1 MIQVTVQVSDASGT
15 IQPLADTW
23 VTVVRS
29 GTNNDNAA
37 ATAKTNAE
45 GVALLNPWQVA
56 PDQLY
61 WVQAD
66 TPAGVR
72 LQALLGQT
80 VPSVVV
86 LNELTT
92 IAAIWAAAQFIA
104 PTGYING
111 PALPMKIVAG
121 MAANLV
127 NPVTGQP
134 STLLSNPPNGRQTM
148 TLRTLSSLAN
158 LLASCNTNPHTL
170 CELLQL
176 TGIDSG
182 SAAATATAALQWVAT
197 HPALRC
203 DSVFALSTRVTA
215 YSRPLDAPPTAW
227 TLGVKINATGSTLN
241 PYGGPGNVAFDAK
254 GMAWIANNVV
264 QGSPNATKY
273 SICLNP
279 DGSPAMGGS
288 GPGAVVTSPGL
299 LGPGFGV
306 WVWQDEVWYGNFGW
320 GETAEYKE
328 PEYGVSR
335 FDAKTGAWLGD
346 YYAPPQKPG
355 EPPLSQRTQSVMA
368 DSKGNLWCANYE
380 SGGVTVLLNDGARTA
395 IYLPLVHP
403 ADPKLHFGAFGLAC
417 IDTPNGTAAWVTS
430 STPVG
435 ALALVELSGSTLSL
449 SQNQTL
455 GKVMKGVVVDSHGV
469 VWACSG
475 SDSLIY
481 AIEPDGTTHHYAGGG
496 IDGPWGCCLDGEG
509 NLWVANF
516 GPLHAGP
523 EFRGRL
529 SQLRASGTS
538 EVGQNLSPST
548 GYTLPSDGEPVT
560 LASGDPLYG
569 TVTRCRISKCCALVS
584 GNQPPQC
591 CRCPGAPPC
600 YIPHMRST
608 GVQID
613 QAGNVWV
620 CNNWKPDFVNDYDGV
635 DGETANP
642 GGDGMV
648 IFVGLAKPPAR

>member
-1 MIQVTVQVSDASGT
+1 MGGDGAQPEGAPCILAGFGRVGRFRANAVVQRPDSRRTGVLRTVVIRTTHRTVLSSDNQIQGVMPVIQVTVQVSDASGT

-23 VTVVRS
+23 VMVVRS

-37 ATAKTNAE
+37 SLAKTNAE

-104 PTGYING
+104 PTGYITG

-134 STLLSNPPNGRQTM
+134 STLLSDPPNGRQTM
-148 TLRTLSSLAN
+148 TLRTLNSLAN
-158 LLASCNTNPHTL
+158 LLAGCNTNPDTL
-170 CELLQL
+170 SELLQL
-176 TGIDSG
+176 TGNDAG
-182 SAAATATAALQWVAT
+182 TATAALQWVAT
-197 HPALRC
+197 NPALRC
-203 DSVFALSTRVTA
+203 DSIFALSTRVTA
-215 YSRPLDAPPTAW
+215 YPRPLEAPPTAW

-241 PYGGPGNVAFDAK
+241 PYGGPGNVAFDAN
-254 GMAWIANNVV
+254 GMAWIANNVI

-279 DGSPAMGGS
+279 DGSPATGGS

-320 GETAEYKE
+320 GDS
-328 PEYGVSR
+328 PEFNQPRYGASR
-335 FDAKTGAWLGD
+335 FDANTGVWLGD
-346 YYAPPQKPG
+346 YHAPPLKRDEKPKPD
-355 EPPLSQRTQSVMA
+355 EKLLSQRTQSVMA
-368 DSKGNLWCANYE
+368 DSKGNLWCANYQ

-395 IYLPLVHP
+395 IYLSLAHP

-417 IDTPNGTAAWVTS
+417 IDTPDGTAAWVTS

-435 ALALVELSGSTLSL
+435 ALALVTLSGTTLSL
-449 SQNQTL
+449 SQ
-455 GKVMKGVVVDSHGV
+455 S
-469 VWACSG
+469 
-475 SDSLIY
+475 
-481 AIEPDGTTHHYAGGG
+481 
-496 IDGPWGCCLDGEG
+496 
-509 NLWVANF
+509 
-516 GPLHAGP
+516 
-523 EFRGRL
+523 R
-529 SQLRASGTS
+529 
-538 EVGQNLSPST
+538 
-548 GYTLPSDGEPVT
+548 
-560 LASGDPLYG
+560 
-569 TVTRCRISKCCALVS
+569 
-584 GNQPPQC
+584 
-591 CRCPGAPPC
+591 
-600 YIPHMRST
+600 
-608 GVQID
+608 
-613 QAGNVWV
+613 
-620 CNNWKPDFVNDYDGV
+620 
-635 DGETANP
+635 
-642 GGDGMV
+642 
-648 IFVGLAKPPAR
+648 

>member
-15 IQPLADTW
+15 IQPLANTW

-37 ATAKTNAE
+37 STARTNAE
-45 GVALLNPWQVA
+45 GVALLNPWQVT

-66 TPAGVR
+66 TPAGIR
-72 LQALLGQT
+72 LQALLGQA

-104 PTGYING
+104 PTGYITG

-158 LLASCNTNPHTL
+158 LLAACNTNPDTL
-170 CELLQL
+170 SDLLQL
-176 TGIDSG
+176 TGN
-182 SAAATATAALQWVAT
+182 AAGTATAALQWVAT
-197 HPALRC
+197 NPALRC
-203 DSVFALSTRVTA
+203 DSIFALSTRVTA
-215 YSRPLDAPPTAW
+215 YPRPLEAPPTAW

-241 PYGGPGNVAFDAK
+241 PYGGPGNVAFDAN
-254 GMAWIANNVV
+254 GMAWIANNVI

-279 DGSPAMGGS
+279 DGSPATGGS

-320 GETAEYKE
+320 GDSPEFNQ
-328 PEYGVSR
+328 PEYGASQ
-335 FDAKTGAWLGD
+335 FDANTGLWLGD
-346 YYAPPQKPG
+346 YHAPPLKHDKK
-355 EPPLSQRTQSVMA
+355 PLSQRTQSVMA

-380 SGGVTVLLNDGARTA
+380 SGGVTVLLNDGARSA
-395 IYLPLVHP
+395 AYLSLAHP
-403 ADPKLHFGAFGLAC
+403 AGPELHFGAFGLAC
-417 IDTPNGTAAWVTS
+417 IDTPDGTAAWVTS

-435 ALALVELSGSTLSL
+435 ALALVTLSGTTLSL
-449 SQNQTL
+449 SQNRTL

-496 IDGPWGCCLDGEG
+496 IDGPWGCCLDGDG

-529 SQLRASGTS
+529 SQLRGSRPPGEGDPARPPAGTS
-538 EVGQNLSPST
+538 QTFQLRGQNLSPST

-569 TVTRCRISKCCALVS
+569 
-584 GNQPPQC
+584 
-591 CRCPGAPPC
+591 PGAPPC

-620 CNNWKPDFVNDYDGV
+620 CNNWKPDFVNDEKGV
-635 DGETANP
+635 DGNTANP

-648 IFVGLAKPPAR
+648 IFVGLAKPPAA